1 MKSLKL
7 KILVMFTIAT
17 SLLFFANCDN
27 KFENSSSLEQDSKVN
42 IFEGLRTDV
51 AKVTRLI
58 YEECY
63 DGEELDFIKIDS
75 ILQEYNFPTLT
86 SYAKTRNAEANPL
99 VIPSIDSIKSHL
111 TENQIIIFDELLLF
125 SEPTE
130 KEFEELKTK
139 CSSVLD
145 GEELEVMLLAIE
157 ATEAIYLGLQDGIY
171 SSTLTRAIDA
181 ATFICGLNAGGI
193 GTILGAVAGGIVGST
208 GVGIIVSPLV
218 STIVGAA
225 IATITCG

>member
-7 KILVMFTIAT
+7 KVLVMFTIAT

-27 KFENSSSLEQDSKVN
+27 KFESSSSLEQESKVN

-75 ILQEYNFPTLT
+75 ILQEYNFPTLM

-99 VIPSIDSIKSHL
+99 LIPSIDSIKSHL

-130 KEFEELKTK
+130 EDFEELKTK
-139 CSSVLD
+139 CSSILD
-145 GEELEVMLLAIE
+145 GEEFETMFLAIE
-157 ATEAIYLGLQDGIY
+157 ATEAIYFGIQEGVF
-171 SSTLTRAIDA
+171 SSNLTRGADTA
-181 ATFICGLNAGGI
+181 STFFCNLTTGGI
-193 GTILGAVAGGIVGST
+193 STIWGAVAGGIVAST
-208 GVGIIVSPLV
+208 LVGGVVTLV
-218 STIVGAA
+218 AGAALSTI
-225 IATITCG
+225 ICG

>member
-139 CSSVLD
+139 CSSILD
-145 GEELEVMLLAIE
+145 GEEFETMFLAIE
-157 ATEAIYLGLQDGIY
+157 ATEAIYFGIQEGV
-171 SSTLTRAIDA
+171 SSSNLTRGTDTAS
-181 ATFICGLNAGGI
+181 TFFCNLTTGGI
-193 GTILGAVAGGIVGST
+193 STIWGAVAGGIVAST
-208 GVGIIVSPLV
+208 LVGGVVTLIA
-218 STIVGAA
+218 GAA
-225 IATITCG
+225 LSTMICG